1 MRVQD
6 IPLIAVIKIVGVLYL
21 KLGDVE
27 SEFIVLNS
35 KHNFDPFLESNLK
48 LPFILRDRQCRL
60 PRSGP

>member
-35 KHNFDPFLESNLK
+35 ITLTRFWRVTLNF
-48 LPFILRDRQCRL
+48 
-60 PRSGP
+60 RSF